1 MSPAEPVDEMRLR
14 AWLAGTEPD
23 VRFAV
28 VAELVSII
36 RPFGRLSADII
47 SPDRFD
53 ELASLIGGALAR
65 RSGAEV
71 DSALAELEAT
81 PALAGDEEP
90 DGVGFYAL
98 GAVVELIYAARLVS
112 GDGEAAVHALAR
124 ASDVIGFADDEL
136 GTDVR
141 VLLLAWLAEVA
152 SNGAGP
158 SIGAA
163 AVADGVRSQVGQLES

>member
-1 MSPAEPVDEMRLR
+1 MSPAEQVDEMRLR
-14 AWLAGTEPD
+14 AWLAGAEAD
-23 VRFAV
+23 LRFAV
-28 VAELVSII
+28 VAELVSIVQ
-36 RPFGRLSADII
+36 PFGRLSADVID
-47 SPDRFD
+47 PCRFD
-53 ELASLIGGALAR
+53 GLASLIGGALGS
-65 RSGAEV
+65 RSAADV
-71 DSALAELEAT
+71 DSALAELRAT
-81 PALAGDEEP
+81 PALADDEEP

-136 GTDVR
+136 GTEVR
-141 VLLLAWLAEVA
+141 VALLAWLAEVA
-152 SNGAGP
+152 YDGADP

>member
-14 AWLAGTEPD
+14 SWLASAEPG

-36 RPFGRLSADII
+36 RPFGRLSADVI

-53 ELASLIGGALAR
+53 ELASLIGVALAR
-65 RSGAEV
+65 GPRADV

-81 PALAGDEEP
+81 PALTNNEEP

-112 GDGEAAVHALAR
+112 GDGEAAIHALAR

-136 GTDVR
+136 GTTVR
-141 VLLLAWLAEVA
+141 LSLLAWLAEVA
-152 SNGAGP
+152 YDAAGA
-158 SIGAA
+158 SITAA
-163 AVADGVRSQVGQLES
+163 AVADDVRSQVGQLES